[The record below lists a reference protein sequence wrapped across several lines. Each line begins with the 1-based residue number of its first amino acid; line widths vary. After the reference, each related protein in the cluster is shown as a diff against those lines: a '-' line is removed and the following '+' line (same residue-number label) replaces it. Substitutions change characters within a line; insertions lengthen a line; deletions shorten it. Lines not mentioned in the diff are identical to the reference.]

1 MYSVSNTQK
10 GKNMKFFA
18 IALGTALAIVGV
30 HFLIGWVA
38 YNAPL
43 LTTILLMTGFAW
55 FVVALLDDLGVI
67 TIDLSKVFKRTSR

>member
-1 MYSVSNTQK
+1 
-10 GKNMKFFA
+10 MKFFA

-30 HFLIGWVA
+30 HLIIGWIA

-43 LTTILLMTGFAW
+43 LTIILLMTGFAW

-67 TIDLSKVFKRTSR
+67 TFDLSKVFKRTSR

>member
-30 HFLIGWVA
+30 HFIIGWIA

-43 LTTILLMTGFAW
+43 LTIILLMTGFAW

>member
-55 FVVALLDDLGVI
+55 FVVVLLDDLGVI